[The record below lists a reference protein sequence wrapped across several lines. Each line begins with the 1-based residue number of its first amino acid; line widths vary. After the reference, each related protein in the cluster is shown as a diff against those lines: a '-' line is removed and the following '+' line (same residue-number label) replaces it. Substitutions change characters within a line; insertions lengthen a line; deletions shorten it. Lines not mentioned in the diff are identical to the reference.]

1 MSYQEKTQ
9 IQAHYV
15 SQLAWE
21 CIGVPLK
28 EVEEVDGEREVW
40 ASLGPEPRLTAKI
53 YIYINNWM
61 VG

>member
-21 CIGVPLK
+21 CLGVPLK
-28 EVEEVDGEREVW
+28 EVEEVDGERGVW
-40 ASLGPEPRLTAKI
+40 ASLGPEPRLMAK
-53 YIYINNWM
+53 NNQM